1 MLCDCLGGGVI
12 RSPLLHCIPVI
23 CPQVCWGKEEKR
35 QNGTMIKCLSG
46 TLVLVS
52 GSGEQLD
59 ASVCCHAGIG
69 TDRFHSLL
77 HCRVVCSG
85 SARWRLLELWDVA
98 AACKGQDETSQPCVW
113 FACHYLSCQ
122 GCPAARGPLRNSP
135 GDVLAVRGSCI
146 ALGQRLRHFFQR
158 YTTQLLKTHTVT
170 PNPY

>member
-1 MLCDCLGGGVI
+1 MTVLEGCNQEPS
-12 RSPLLHCIPVI
+12 SPLHPCDLPSGVLGKRGEEAKWNNDKMPVRNT
-23 CPQVCWGKEEKR
+23 CPG
-35 QNGTMIKCLSG
+35 
-46 TLVLVS
+46 
-52 GSGEQLD
+52 GEQLD
-59 ASVCCHAGIG
+59 AAVCCHAGIG

-85 SARWRLLELWDVA
+85 SARWRLLELWDVV

-158 YTTQLLKTHTVT
+158 YKTQLLKTHTVT